1 MPRTLPDDLT
11 QMPADERLQLIDA
24 LWDSLDDGQV
34 PVSEEQLAELNR
46 RRDAIQEQLRRKL
59 ADELDRHFTLL
70 SEAPRQFPVAFRDV
84 RRAVVSRFPYSI
96 YFFIE
101 PGTVVVIAVMHN
113 RRDPSLWQS
122 RL

>member
-1 MPRTLPDDLT
+1 MHRIITSPNAIQDI
-11 QMPADERLQLIDA
+11 QSA
-24 LWDSLDDGQV
+24 LHWY
-34 PVSEEQLAELNR
+34 
-46 RRDAIQEQLRRKL
+46 DAIQEQLRRKL
-59 ADELDRHFTLL
+59 ADELDRHFTRL